1 MWQELND
8 PYGQLR
14 NRMREAVQKAGIE
27 DQIFTLVQGAFEQT
41 LRAESI
47 VLSQS
52 ERRRLLRDVLKDVL
66 TGMLA
71 EIDGPQQRP
80 QQRPRQRP
88 PAPPTI

>member
-1 MWQELND
+1 MWQDLND
-8 PYGQLR
+8 FYIQLR
-14 NRMREAVQKAGIE
+14 ARMRQAVQDAGVE

-52 ERRRLLRDVLKDVL
+52 ERKRLLRDVLKDVL

-71 EIDGPQQRP
+71 EIEGPQQRP
-80 QQRPRQRP
+80 Q
-88 PAPPTI
+88 

>member
-14 NRMREAVQKAGIE
+14 ARMRRATQEAGIE

-41 LRAESI
+41 LRTESI
-47 VLSQS
+47 VLSRS
-52 ERRRLLRDVLKDVL
+52 ERKRLLRDVLKDVL
-66 TGMLA
+66 TDMLA

-80 QQRPRQRP
+80 LQRPQ
-88 PAPPTI
+88 